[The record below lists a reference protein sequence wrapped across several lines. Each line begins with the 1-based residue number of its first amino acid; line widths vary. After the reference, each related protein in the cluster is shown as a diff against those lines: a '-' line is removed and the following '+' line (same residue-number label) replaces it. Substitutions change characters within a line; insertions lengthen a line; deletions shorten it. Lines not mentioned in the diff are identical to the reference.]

1 MERTSSILLCGL
13 LAGLCLLL
21 SACEKEAAA
30 PATQG
35 SEVAKPAPQ
44 VAPMNKEMLK
54 KDTMN
59 AAPVEMENT
68 SSALAEVAQQGGGNT
83 QFEIG
88 NTRYLFDISNH
99 TPEEMQALLSRAEE
113 IRETHADGYE
123 ELEIVLVLHG
133 PDIDIFREQN
143 YTRHKPLVD
152 LAARLDAFDI
162 IDMRI
167 CETTMSSMGVER
179 SEVPAFIESVPY
191 APREISR
198 LLDEGYI
205 NL

>member
-1 MERTSSILLCGL
+1 
-13 LAGLCLLL
+13 
-21 SACEKEAAA
+21 
-30 PATQG
+30 
-35 SEVAKPAPQ
+35 
-44 VAPMNKEMLK
+44 
-54 KDTMN
+54 
-59 AAPVEMENT
+59 
-68 SSALAEVAQQGGGNT
+68 
-83 QFEIG
+83 
-88 NTRYLFDISNH
+88 
-99 TPEEMQALLSRAEE
+99 MQALLSRAEE

-123 ELEIVLVLHG
+123 DLEIVLVLHG
-133 PDIDIFREQN
+133 PDIDIFRQQN
-143 YTRHKPLVD
+143 YDKHKPLVD

-167 CETTMSSMGVER
+167 CEATMSSMGVER

>member
-1 MERTSSILLCGL
+1 MLKTNSFLLCTIVT
-13 LAGLCLLL
+13 GLCLLVGG
-21 SACEKEAAA
+21 CEKEAATTVLQTQPMQKA
-30 PATQG
+30 EPVATEMKKEMISSVE
-35 SEVAKPAPQ
+35 SEVETA
-44 VAPMNKEMLK
+44 
-54 KDTMN
+54 
-59 AAPVEMENT
+59 
-68 SSALAEVAQQGGGNT
+68 SSALAEVKQQASSNT

-99 TPEEMQALLSRAEE
+99 SPEEMQALLSRAEE
-113 IRETHADGYE
+113 IRETNADGYE
-123 ELEIVLVLHG
+123 DLEIVLVLHG

-143 YTRHKPLVD
+143 YNKNKPLVD